1 MKLSR
6 NYTLD
11 TLEYSRS
18 EIDKAKPVGVEGSPR
33 SPVWRNIAKGSFP
46 MGGWLM
52 NLELEPFE
60 DVYLRLL

>member
-6 NYTLD
+6 NYTFD
-11 TLEYSRS
+11 TLEHSRS
-18 EIDKAKPVGVEGSPR
+18 EIDKAKPGGVEGSPR
-33 SPVWRNIAKGSFP
+33 SQVWGNIAKGSIP